1 MAFLAGLVVMIHT
14 ETKCNRSAEA
24 RRVTTHARPAHGWP
38 RCARGFTLIELMIA
52 VAVIAILASIA
63 VPSYRGYVER
73 ATRTDAHAGLMEAAG
88 QLERCYT
95 VNNSYASCTTIT
107 DSPDDNYAISLTSAA
122 STYTLTASLK
132 SGRGPDGCSGNLT
145 LNHQGVRSPAACW

>member
-1 MAFLAGLVVMIHT
+1 
-14 ETKCNRSAEA
+14 
-24 RRVTTHARPAHGWP
+24 
-38 RCARGFTLIELMIA
+38 MIA

-95 VNNSYASCTTIT
+95 VNSSYAACNVTSP
-107 DSPDDNYAISLTSAA
+107 SPDGNYSIAVTPTAT
-122 STYTLTASLK
+122 TYTLTAELR
-132 SGRGPDGCSGNLT
+132 SGRGPDGCSGNMT
-145 LNHQGVRSPAACW
+145 LNHQGVRSPTDCW

>member
-1 MAFLAGLVVMIHT
+1 MTRYASH
-14 ETKCNRSAEA
+14 A
-24 RRVTTHARPAHGWP
+24 RRYPRHAPA
-38 RCARGFTLIELMIA
+38 RAQRGFTLIELMIA

-95 VNNSYASCTTIT
+95 VNNSYANCNVIT
-107 DSPDDNYAISLTSAA
+107 SSPDGNYGITLASTA
-122 STYTLTASLK
+122 STYTLTATLN
-132 SGRGPDGCSGNLT
+132 SGRGPDGCTGALT
-145 LNHQGVRSPAACW
+145 LNHQGVRSPAGCW

>member
-1 MAFLAGLVVMIHT
+1 MTRYASH
-14 ETKCNRSAEA
+14 A
-24 RRVTTHARPAHGWP
+24 RRHPRHAPVSAQG
-38 RCARGFTLIELMIA
+38 GFTLIELMIA

-95 VNNSYASCTTIT
+95 VNNSYANCNVIT
-107 DSPDDNYAISLTSAA
+107 NSPTEI
-122 STYTLTASLK
+122 TASAWRVRPRPIP
-132 SGRGPDGCSGNLT
+132 SRQRLT
-145 LNHQGVRSPAACW
+145 VAAAPMAAPAP

>member
-1 MAFLAGLVVMIHT
+1 MTRYASH
-14 ETKCNRSAEA
+14 A
-24 RRVTTHARPAHGWP
+24 RRHPRHAPLRAQ
-38 RCARGFTLIELMIA
+38 RGFTLIELMIA

-95 VNNSYASCTTIT
+95 VNNSYGGCSVIT
-107 DSPDDNYAISLTSAA
+107 NSPDGNYAITLASTA
-122 STYTLTASLK
+122 STYTLTATLN
-132 SGRGPDGCSGNLT
+132 SGRGPDGCTGALT
-145 LNHQGVRSPAACW
+145 LNHQGVRSPAGCW

>member
-1 MAFLAGLVVMIHT
+1 M
-14 ETKCNRSAEA
+14 
-24 RRVTTHARPAHGWP
+24 TTYACPAHRWSRYGTP
-38 RCARGFTLIELMIA
+38 RRAHGFTLIELMIA

-63 VPSYRGYVER
+63 IPSYRGYVER

-95 VNNSYASCTTIT
+95 VNNSYAGCSVASPSPDGNYTIT
-107 DSPDDNYAISLTSAA
+107 VTSAA
-122 STYTLTASLK
+122 ATYTLTAALRA
-132 SGRGPDGCSGNLT
+132 GRGPDGCSGNMT

>member
-1 MAFLAGLVVMIHT
+1 MTTYARLA
-14 ETKCNRSAEA
+14 
-24 RRVTTHARPAHGWP
+24 PQWP
-38 RCARGFTLIELMIA
+38 RYGTPRRARGFTLIELMIA

-63 VPSYRGYVER
+63 IPSYRGYVER

-95 VNNSYASCTTIT
+95 VNNSYAGCNVTSP
-107 DSPDDNYAISLTSAA
+107 SPDGNYSITVTSAA
-122 STYTLTASLK
+122 ATFTLTAALL
-132 SGRGPDGCSGNLT
+132 SGRGPDGCSGNMT

>member
-1 MAFLAGLVVMIHT
+1 MIHN
-14 ETKCNRSAEA
+14 ETNCNQSAEE
-24 RRVTTHARPAHGWP
+24 RRVTTYARLAHRWP
-38 RCARGFTLIELMIA
+38 RYGTPRRARGFTLIELMIA

-63 VPSYRGYVER
+63 IPSYRGYVER

-95 VNNSYASCTTIT
+95 VNNSYAGCSTISS
-107 DSPDDNYAISLTSAA
+107 SPDGNYSISLTSAA
-122 STYTLTASLK
+122 ATYTLTASLN
-132 SGRGPDGCSGNLT
+132 SGRGPDGCSGNMT